1 MSGLFRNRR
10 NIFLGLA
17 TVLLVVG
24 GFFAW
29 QYLTMSENV
38 RFLEDKMS
46 RHNGRYKTFLRTMD
60 LMGER
65 DSKMLVETGTARCG
79 LQDAKGDGA
88 STVVFGQWA
97 KQHGAVLYSVDI
109 DPQAIKNAA
118 ADLGDCRDCVK
129 LVEGDSI
136 AFLAGFGQ
144 PVDLL
149 YLDSFDYDEH
159 DPEPSQQHHLK
170 EIMAIMPRLHDQSI
184 VLIDDCKL
192 AGGGKGKLAIAY
204 LLEHGWKI
212 DRNAYQVLLVRK

>member
-1 MSGLFRNRR
+1 MGRFPNRR
-10 NIFLGLA
+10 FVIFGVVS
-17 TVLLVVG
+17 VLLVVG
-24 GFFAW
+24 GFLAW
-29 QYLTMSENV
+29 HRLTLSENV

-46 RHNGRYKTFLRTMD
+46 RRNGRYGTFLRTMD
-60 LMGER
+60 LMNKRGAR
-65 DSKMLVETGTARCG
+65 VLVETGTARCG

-97 KQHGAVLYSVDI
+97 QQHGAVLYSVDI

-118 ADLGDCRDCVK
+118 ADLGDCRSSVR

-136 AFLAGFGQ
+136 AFLAEFRE

-149 YLDSFDYDEH
+149 YLDSYDYDEN

-170 EIMAIMPRLHDQSI
+170 EIVAIMPKLHDRSI

-212 DRNAYQVLLVRK
+212 DKDAYQVLLVKK